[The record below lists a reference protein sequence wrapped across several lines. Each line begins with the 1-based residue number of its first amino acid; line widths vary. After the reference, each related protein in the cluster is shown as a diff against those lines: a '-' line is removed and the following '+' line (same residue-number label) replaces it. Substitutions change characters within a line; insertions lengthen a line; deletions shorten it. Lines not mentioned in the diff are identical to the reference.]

1 MTPLESLGWAV
12 LGAVGGGLMGQLCL
26 ALEGALKSDREPPA
40 NLGPGLLERVLLPL
54 LGFIGFGMF
63 ALRQGMGAGLLVH
76 SLWILILL
84 QILGFD
90 AKHRLVLDVVTLP
103 AIVLALAL
111 SHFSPDLS
119 VVQALFGILV
129 GAVLLG
135 PFALASELFHHGQ
148 GFGWGDVKLGMVI
161 GAMTG
166 MSLNFGALYTL
177 WALIAGTIIGG
188 VVTILLL
195 LTRRVGMRDA
205 LPYGP
210 YLVAGAGLILY
221 FM

>member
-1 MTPLESLGWAV
+1 MTSLDALGWGV
-12 LGAVGGGLMGQLCL
+12 LGLVGGALAGQLSL
-26 ALEGALKSDREPPA
+26 VLERNLKDEDPGAKVGA
-40 NLGPGLLERVLLPL
+40 GLLELLVLPL
-54 LGFIGFGMF
+54 LGFVGFAAF

-76 SLWILILL
+76 SLWILALL

-90 AKHRLVLDVVTLP
+90 LKHRLILDVITLP
-103 AIVLALAL
+103 ALLLALVLANL
-111 SHFSPDLS
+111 SPDLS
-119 VVQALFGILV
+119 ILRALFGILLGGV
-129 GAVLLG
+129 VLL
-135 PFALASELFHHGQ
+135 PFAVISDLFHRGE

-166 MSLNFGALYTL
+166 MSLNYGQLYAL

-188 VVTILLL
+188 VITILLL
-195 LTRRVGMRDA
+195 LTRRVSLRDA

-210 YLVAGAGLILY
+210 FLVAGAGLILY